1 MQGCLEPL
9 GAAESNRKVLSSVL
23 RYSNSSSTVFKT
35 HQFTKGKPFG
45 DPRQWVVHHACACEG
60 SLYRVELVNEPVT
73 DVSIDRQ
80 EFVLIDLRTTCIM
93 ASISEEKMPLEHQNI
108 HSQGKLSEYTVLN
121 TFYEMYSIASY
132 RPSCTGI
139 SS

>member
-35 HQFTKGKPFG
+35 HQFTRGKPFG
-45 DPRQWVVHHACACEG
+45 DPGQWVVHHACEG
-60 SLYRVELVNEPVT
+60 SLYRVDRVNKPVE

-80 EFVLIDLRTTCIM
+80 GFDLVH
-93 ASISEEKMPLEHQNI
+93 L
-108 HSQGKLSEYTVLN
+108 
-121 TFYEMYSIASY
+121 
-132 RPSCTGI
+132 
-139 SS
+139 